1 MQQQQQGQQNPIDT
15 LKTLWMWTWWI
26 ASLHAAAP
34 MVLGLRERMGSRFLN
49 PVRFLGGWLAI

>member
-34 MVLGLRERMGSRFLN
+34 MHLLSDITNFHNSILRKSSQ
-49 PVRFLGGWLAI
+49 